1 MASRTVSSS
10 GVRGGD
16 ESCPHT
22 SCGFSSAGPST
33 ACGQDR
39 HGVQLSECDLCLCR
53 MSEPPS
59 SFSIRVGVFSD
70 FKTNKLK

>member
-16 ESCPHT
+16 KSCPHT
-22 SCGFSSAGPST
+22 SCSFSSAGPST

-39 HGVQLSECDLCLCR
+39 HGAQAE
-53 MSEPPS
+53 
-59 SFSIRVGVFSD
+59 
-70 FKTNKLK
+70 

>member
-39 HGVQLSECDLCLCR
+39 HGVQAE
-53 MSEPPS
+53 
-59 SFSIRVGVFSD
+59 
-70 FKTNKLK
+70 

>member
-53 MSEPPS
+53 MSELPW
-59 SFSIRVGVFSD
+59 VFSD

>member
-1 MASRTVSSS
+1 MASRTLSSS

-33 ACGQDR
+33 AYGQDP
-39 HGVQLSECDLCLCR
+39 HGAEA
-53 MSEPPS
+53 E
-59 SFSIRVGVFSD
+59 
-70 FKTNKLK
+70 